1 MTPSEYRIKYSTDFA
16 RFLATPAGQHL
27 QLTLSRMRP
36 NNDSD
41 PLPIAGVDYNQLLA
55 ADATRK
61 RGYEMAVSNLMILST
76 LPPPIQPTLSQKYA
90 KPDKAPE
97 AAPLKPTRRTRK

>member
-1 MTPSEYRIKYSTDFA
+1 MSPLEYRVKYATDLA
-16 RFLATPAGQHL
+16 RFLATPAGQYL

-41 PLPIAGVDYNQLLA
+41 PIPISGVDYNQLLA

-61 RGYEMAVSNLMILST
+61 RGYEIAVSNLMVLST
-76 LPPPIQPTLSQKYA
+76 LPAPLTKTPQLKYA
-90 KPDKAPE
+90 KVAKAPE

>member
-1 MTPSEYRIKYSTDFA
+1 MTPSEYRIKYSSDLA

-55 ADATRK
+55 ADATKK
-61 RGYEMAVSNLMILST
+61 RGYEIAVSNLMLLST
-76 LPPPIQPTLSQKYA
+76 LPPPIQQPPKQHYA
-90 KPDKAPE
+90 KKPKEPE
-97 AAPLKPTRRTRK
+97 AVPLKPTRRIRK

>member
-1 MTPSEYRIKYSTDFA
+1 MTPTDYRVKYSTDLA

-41 PLPIAGVDYNQLLA
+41 PAPIAGVDYNQLLA
-55 ADATRK
+55 ADSTRK
-61 RGYEMAVSNLMILST
+61 RGYEIAVSNLMLLST
-76 LPPPIQPTLSQKYA
+76 LPAPIQPTLHQKYA
-90 KPDKAPE
+90 KVAKASE
-97 AAPLKPTRRTRK
+97 VAPLKPTRRTRK